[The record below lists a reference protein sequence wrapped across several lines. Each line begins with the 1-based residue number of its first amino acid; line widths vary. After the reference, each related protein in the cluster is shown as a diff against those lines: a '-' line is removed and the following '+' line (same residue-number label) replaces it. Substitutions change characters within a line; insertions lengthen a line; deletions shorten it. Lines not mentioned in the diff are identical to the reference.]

1 MESDKIKVG
10 LIGLNPDS
18 QWASV
23 SHIPSL
29 KLLSN
34 KFDII
39 GVANS
44 THESA
49 KKAAVAFQI
58 PNAFENAQ
66 MLVESNDIDLVV
78 ITVKV
83 AYHFELVKA
92 ALEAGKHVY
101 CEHPL
106 GNGLEET
113 KTLAALAKSKNVI
126 AVVGTQMVVAPELL
140 YLAQLINEGYVG
152 KVLSTT
158 LIGSGGSWGDETVIT
173 NYYLYEKENGATM
186 LTIPLGHTLAGLTKV
201 LGGFNQLTARMSS
214 NFKNVNIKDTGAIK
228 PKTSEDQIMVIGT
241 LQSGAAVTVHYRGG
255 ISRATNFLWEINGS
269 KGDIQVTAPLGHGQ
283 QAPLTIHGARDDET
297 ELKPLTVPAEMY
309 QGLTG
314 NPVIGNVA
322 QIYKRLAADI
332 RNNTRTAPSFEDAA
346 FLHELLNRIE
356 ISALFNGPYVTG

>member
-10 LIGLNPDS
+10 FIGLNPDS
-18 QWASV
+18 QWASE
-23 SHIPSL
+23 SHIPAL
-29 KLLSN
+29 KLLSTN
-34 KFDII
+34 FDII

-49 KKAAVAFQI
+49 KKAAAAFHI

-66 MLVESNDIDLVV
+66 ALIKSNDIDLVV

-83 AYHFELVKA
+83 PYHFELVRA

-126 AVVGTQMVVAPELL
+126 AVVGTQMVVAPPVL
-140 YLAQLINEGYVG
+140 YLAQLMKEGYVG

-158 LIGSGGSWGDETVIT
+158 LIGSGGSWGDETVLA

-186 LTIPLGHTLAGLTKV
+186 LTVPLGHTLAGLTKV
-201 LGGFNQLTARMSS
+201 LGGFNQLTAHMSR
-214 NFKNVNIKDTGAIK
+214 NFKNVKLKDTGETK
-228 PKTSEDQIMVIGT
+228 PKTSEDQIMVTGT
-241 LQSGAAVTVHYRGG
+241 LQNGAAVTVHYRGG

-269 KGDIQVTAPLGHGQ
+269 EGDIQVTAPLGHGQ
-283 QAPLTIHGARDDET
+283 LAPLTIHGARGEEK
-297 ELKPLTVPAEMY
+297 ELKPLRVPDEMDER
-309 QGLTG
+309 LTE
-314 NPVIGNVA
+314 NPVVGNVA
-322 QIYKRLAADI
+322 QVYKRLAADI
-332 RNNTRTAPSFEDAA
+332 KNNTRTAPSFDDAV

-356 ISALFNGPYVTG
+356 ISALI